1 MVDAEKVKAG
11 LQICSDTKKFA
22 LGCNECPYLNGVLCV
37 SILASDAAELIAL
50 LEERIGIMQK
60 SIVTLEKRNEPVSPI
75 VSQDIFGTYF
85 VCGNCG
91 EKLEGMSEE
100 RIEMLKKAL
109 ALYEF
114 AVGQRN
120 EYNEQNE
127 FFYMVE
133 ELSKIVGADLH
144 S

>member
-1 MVDAEKVKAG
+1 
-11 LQICSDTKKFA
+11 
-22 LGCNECPYLNGVLCV
+22 
-37 SILASDAAELIAL
+37 
-50 LEERIGIMQK
+50 
-60 SIVTLEKRNEPVSPI
+60 
-75 VSQDIFGTYF
+75 
-85 VCGNCG
+85 
-91 EKLEGMSEE
+91 
-100 RIEMLKKAL
+100 MLKKAL

-114 AVGQRN
+114 AVDQRN

>member
-1 MVDAEKVKAG
+1 
-11 LQICSDTKKFA
+11 
-22 LGCNECPYLNGVLCV
+22 
-37 SILASDAAELIAL
+37 
-50 LEERIGIMQK
+50 
-60 SIVTLEKRNEPVSPI
+60 
-75 VSQDIFGTYF
+75 
-85 VCGNCG
+85 
-91 EKLEGMSEE
+91 MSEE

-114 AVGQRN
+114 AVDQRK
-120 EYNEQNE
+120 EYNERNE

>member
-1 MVDAEKVKAG
+1 
-11 LQICSDTKKFA
+11 
-22 LGCNECPYLNGVLCV
+22 
-37 SILASDAAELIAL
+37 
-50 LEERIGIMQK
+50 
-60 SIVTLEKRNEPVSPI
+60 
-75 VSQDIFGTYF
+75 
-85 VCGNCG
+85 
-91 EKLEGMSEE
+91 MSEE